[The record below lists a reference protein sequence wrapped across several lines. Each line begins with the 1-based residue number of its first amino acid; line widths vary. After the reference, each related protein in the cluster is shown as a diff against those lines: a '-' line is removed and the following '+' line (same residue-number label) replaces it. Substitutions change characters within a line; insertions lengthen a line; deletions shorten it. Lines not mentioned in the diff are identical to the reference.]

1 MSGDGKVRAAPESS
15 LANAKLKIWS
25 WPKVDLLSIKH
36 GLALQSPADGS
47 SKSRSRILR
56 SNKMMSGQLAHPE
69 FNPIG
74 PQPAQEAGQLSGSS
88 LVNAEH
94 IHWLGIVAGPEWVFS
109 RPKPQA
115 LLAK

>member
-1 MSGDGKVRAAPESS
+1 MSGNGKVRAAPESS
-15 LANAKLKIWS
+15 LANAELKIRGGT
-25 WPKVDLLSIKH
+25 KVDLLSINH

-47 SKSRSRILR
+47 GESRSRVLR
-56 SNKMMSGQLAHPE
+56 SNKMMSGQFAYPE

-74 PQPAQEAGQLSGSS
+74 PQSAKETGQFSGSS

-94 IHWLGIVAGPEWVFS
+94 IHWLGIVAGQEWVFS